1 MDSDNKNFKLADSV
15 LPLLTEGKYT
25 VKGVQDITVPQKESF
40 SSESCFY
47 VAADTEKLSEDKI
60 FGFYPNASDKGD
72 YSGTLPFI
80 VFNDPVYPW
89 LSKQAEDI
97 DSFAV
102 PWLAL
107 IVVCENEV
115 DSETDVKHSE
125 LASLKENGVYF
136 PYDSNCVT
144 TSADDDNVHLLTLS
158 KDIFNRI
165 VPSKEDM
172 IWLTHAKYVNL
183 SASEDSIAEQDGWFS
198 TVIANRFVPSEAGKE
213 VRSTAHLVSMK
224 GYSGDDIPSDC
235 SKIRM
240 ISLYHMDIC
249 SAAVSERCRPFQTE
263 HFGK

>member
-1 MDSDNKNFKLADSV
+1 MNSDNKNFKLADSV
-15 LPLLTEGKYT
+15 LPLLEEGKYT
-25 VKGVQDITVPQKESF
+25 VKAVQNVTVPQKDSF
-40 SSESCFY
+40 SSESEFF
-47 VAADTEKLSEDKI
+47 VAADTEKLDNNKI
-60 FGFYPNASDKGD
+60 FSVYPNTADKGD

-80 VFNDPVYPW
+80 VLNDPVYPW
-89 LSKQAEDI
+89 LCKLTEDI
-97 DSFAV
+97 DGFAV

-107 IVVCENEV
+107 IVVRENEV

-136 PYDSNCVT
+136 PYDNNCVT
-144 TSADDDNVHLLTLS
+144 TSSDNDNVHLLTLS
-158 KDIFNRI
+158 KDIFNNI
-165 VPSKEDM
+165 IPSKEDL
-172 IWLTHAKYVNL
+172 IWLAHAKYVNL

-224 GYSGDDIPSDC
+224 GYFSEDIPSDC

-249 SAAVSERCRPFQTE
+249 SAAVSEKSFSDTIL
-263 HFGK
+263 